1 VARHRQRTRAVELD
15 LEEMSDAPNLPPST
29 GLGSWVLGLPGRL
42 GLGSWSQPEDWVL
55 GLGSW
60 GRRRPDFLGL
70 KRLKSEKL
78 PFFSFNRFSPKNTRR
93 TLSSLP
99 FWYASEL
106 DSDVGLGESHRF
118 FGYNTKL
125 SVTYGA
131 QSARRNF

>member
-1 VARHRQRTRAVELD
+1 MNPVDFFLRVRLDPRGRAHHVFILNPQHGSWVLGLGPPGATGSWVLEPARGL
-15 LEEMSDAPNLPPST
+15 
-29 GLGSWVLGLPGRL
+29 GLGSWVLGPPEAGF
-42 GLGSWSQPEDWVL
+42 LGSDTSK
-55 GLGSW
+55 
-60 GRRRPDFLGL
+60 
-70 KRLKSEKL
+70 KRKIAV
-78 PFFSFNRFSPKNTRR
+78 FSFHFPPKITRR
-93 TLSSLP
+93 TFSSLP

>member
-1 VARHRQRTRAVELD
+1 MPAAIGTKNKMRTRVSRREKP
-15 LEEMSDAPNLPPST
+15 SDSLTPY
-29 GLGSWVLGLPGRL
+29 
-42 GLGSWSQPEDWVL
+42 LGSWSQPEDWVL

-70 KRLKSEKL
+70 KRLKCEKL
-78 PFFSFNRFSPKNTRR
+78 PFFSFRFPAKITRR